1 MTQIDITLRVI
12 EALDCL
18 QIPSMVTGSLAAAIY
33 GVSRSTQDADL
44 VADLRPGDGARIAAE
59 LGGDF
64 YLDADSAEEAIVRR
78 TAFSVIYSPEV
89 FKVDLFPVGGRPYD
103 WQAFGRRTWKPFG
116 LEPPRSAFIES
127 PEDLVLSKL
136 RWYRLG
142 GEVSDQQWRDIL
154 GVLKVQAGALDLDY
168 LHRWAGEETVLD
180 LLDRALREAGGR
192 PPDDRRR

>member
-192 PPDDRRR
+192 PPDERRR

>member
-1 MTQIDITLRVI
+1 LTQIDITLRVI